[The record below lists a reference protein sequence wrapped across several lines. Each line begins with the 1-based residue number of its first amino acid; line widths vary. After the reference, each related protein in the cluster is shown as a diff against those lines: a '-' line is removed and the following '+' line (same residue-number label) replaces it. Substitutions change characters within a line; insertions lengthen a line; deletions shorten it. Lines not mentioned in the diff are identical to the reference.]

1 MFDYDIKKV
10 KKTSKS
16 SKTDYFKNA
25 NKHKQKKNKKK
36 NKSNNSFWDVPQQ
49 YTTKDNS
56 NLNYNYLD
64 LEKKLKVDVKNWGV
78 DSVSSQIL
86 TLIKDHYLK
95 YESNNQN
102 SSSLIHSFL
111 PLAKEALKQGYDKAE
126 DILPPLDQDIEKLL
140 IATYSKSIEKLQDWA
155 ANKKNDTKESTKNE
169 DYNLD
174 KLIIKISNLFIE
186 QGIYLEEQ
194 KLHHPLINTKR

>member
-10 KKTSKS
+10 EKTSKS
-16 SKTDYFKNA
+16 PKTDYFKDA

-49 YTTKDNS
+49 YTSKNDS

-64 LEKKLKVDVKNWGV
+64 LEKKLKVDTKNWGV
-78 DSVSSQIL
+78 DSVSSRIL
-86 TLIKDHYLK
+86 NLIKDHYLQ
-95 YESNNQN
+95 YENNNQSN
-102 SSSLIHSFL
+102 SSLINSFL
-111 PLAKEALKQGYDKAE
+111 PLAKEALKQGYEKAE
-126 DILPPLDQDIEKLL
+126 NILPTLDQDIEKLL
-140 IATYSKSIEKLQDWA
+140 IATYSKSIEKLQNWA
-155 ANKKNDTKESTKNE
+155 QNNQNENSAKNE
-169 DYNLD
+169 NYNLE
-174 KLIIKISNLFIE
+174 KLIKKISNLFIE